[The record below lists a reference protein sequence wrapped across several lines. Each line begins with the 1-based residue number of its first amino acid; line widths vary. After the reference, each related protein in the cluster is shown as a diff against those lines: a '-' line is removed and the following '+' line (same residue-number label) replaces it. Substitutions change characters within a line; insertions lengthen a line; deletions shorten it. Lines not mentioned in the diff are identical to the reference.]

1 MKISKKTIIIIII
14 VVAVAAWLLW
24 KRMKEKGT
32 ASMGDITLTSEPD
45 TTSLNYIL
53 THIDFTST
61 ERKKIEALRKAAE
74 ASELTYQQILAKANA
89 KGRTFDQQIV
99 LDAIWLLYHPNDA
112 WIAGPNGSTS
122 YGWNLQQKVL
132 NL

>member
-1 MKISKKTIIIIII
+1 MKITKKTIIIIV

-32 ASMGDITLTSEPD
+32 ASVGDVMLTSEPD

-53 THIDFTST
+53 THVDFTST

-74 ASELTYQQILAKANA
+74 ASEMTYQQILAKANA
-89 KGRTFDQQIV
+89 RGRSYDQQLV
-99 LDAIWLLYHPNDA
+99 LDAIWLLYTDNGE
-112 WIAGPNGSTS
+112 WIAGPNGSTT

-132 NL
+132 SL

>member
-1 MKISKKTIIIIII
+1 MKITKKTIIIIV

-32 ASMGDITLTSEPD
+32 ASMGDIALTSEPD

-53 THIDFTST
+53 THVDFTST

-74 ASELTYQQILAKANA
+74 ASEMTYQQILAKANA
-89 KGRTFDQQIV
+89 KGRSYDQQLV
-99 LDAIWLLYHPNDA
+99 LDAIWMLYTD
-112 WIAGPNGSTS
+112 NGEWTS
-122 YGWNLQQKVL
+122 SRGWSLTQQVL
-132 NL
+132 SL

>member
-1 MKISKKTIIIIII
+1 MKITKKTIIIVV

-24 KRMKEKGT
+24 KNMKEKGT
-32 ASMGDITLTSEPD
+32 ASMGDALLTAEPD

-53 THIDFTST
+53 THVNFTST

-74 ASELTYQQILAKANA
+74 ASEMTYQSILAKANA
-89 KGRTFDQQIV
+89 NGRSYDQQLV
-99 LDAIWLLYHPNDA
+99 LDAIWLLYTQDSE
-112 WIAGPNGSTS
+112 WLAGPNGSTT
-122 YGWNLQQKVL
+122 YGWNLQQQVL